1 MVTFTVS
8 IVFVIL
14 KVTGTDV
21 EDINDLVVVVFKVLD
36 MELKMLVVIGS
47 NGVLDATY
55 SIEEKSDNMIDVFT
69 VFVVFIAT
77 ELEVTATG
85 VVA

>member
-36 MELKMLVVIGS
+36 MELKMVVVIGS

-55 SIEEKSDNMIDVFT
+55 SIEDKPGDKIGLVSIFVLLIVTEVDV
-69 VFVVFIAT
+69 I
-77 ELEVTATG
+77 ATG